1 MFHAA
6 VEAAR
11 PENIVPQH
19 LPSPP
24 KGRTI
29 VLGGGKASAAM
40 VKAVE
45 EHWPAPLEGLIVTRY
60 GHAVPCRRIE
70 IVEAAHPVPD
80 ERGRDA
86 ARCILDLVSNLGE
99 HDLVLALISGG
110 GSALLSLPPPG
121 LTFEDKQKV
130 NKALLRSGATI
141 GEMSFVRNHLSLIKG
156 GRLAAAALPARVVT
170 LVISDVPGDDPSVI
184 ASGPTVADPS
194 TFAEA
199 LAVLRKYGIEQP
211 SAVIRHLEMA
221 TEETPNPGD
230 LRLTRTET

>member
-40 VKAVE
+40 AKAVE

-70 IVEAAHPVPD
+70 IVEAAHPVPAAHQLPPSSV
-80 ERGRDA
+80 RGRDESVP
-86 ARCILDLVSNLGE
+86 DVDVE
-99 HDLVLALISGG
+99 
-110 GSALLSLPPPG
+110 PG
-121 LTFEDKQKV
+121 
-130 NKALLRSGATI
+130 R
-141 GEMSFVRNHLSLIKG
+141 
-156 GRLAAAALPARVVT
+156 
-170 LVISDVPGDDPSVI
+170 
-184 ASGPTVADPS
+184 
-194 TFAEA
+194 
-199 LAVLRKYGIEQP
+199 
-211 SAVIRHLEMA
+211 
-221 TEETPNPGD
+221 
-230 LRLTRTET
+230 

>member
-24 KGRTI
+24 KGHTI

-40 VKAVE
+40 AKAVE

-80 ERGRDA
+80 APGRAAAER
-86 ARCILDLVSNLGE
+86 ILK
-99 HDLVLALISGG
+99 LAQG
-110 GSALLSLPPPG
+110 GS
-121 LTFEDKQKV
+121 
-130 NKALLRSGATI
+130 
-141 GEMSFVRNHLSLIKG
+141 
-156 GRLAAAALPARVVT
+156 
-170 LVISDVPGDDPSVI
+170 
-184 ASGPTVADPS
+184 
-194 TFAEA
+194 
-199 LAVLRKYGIEQP
+199 
-211 SAVIRHLEMA
+211 
-221 TEETPNPGD
+221 
-230 LRLTRTET
+230 